1 MIDRHLVGD
10 VALAVLLAV
19 PTLAMAQPQAT
30 VAQPTATGATMGA
43 KAAIAERTSVERRY
57 SLPN

>member
-19 PTLAMAQPQAT
+19 PTLAMARPQAT
-30 VAQPTATGATMGA
+30 VAQPTATSSTMGA

-57 SLPN
+57 NLPN